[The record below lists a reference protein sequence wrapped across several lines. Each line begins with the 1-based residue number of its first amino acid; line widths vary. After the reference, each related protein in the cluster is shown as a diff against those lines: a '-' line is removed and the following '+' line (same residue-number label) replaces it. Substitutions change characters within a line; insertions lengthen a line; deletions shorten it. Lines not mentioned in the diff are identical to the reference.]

1 MKTKRSLILYLFS
14 LQLSGEINL
23 TINNWLNVSCCLP
36 HRSIAMNCTL
46 EVDYAFDVLSNAEQY
61 LK

>member
-1 MKTKRSLILYLFS
+1 MIFFS
-14 LQLSGEINL
+14 LQVSGEINV

-36 HRSIAMNCTL
+36 HRSSAMNCALDTDYTL
-46 EVDYAFDVLSNAEQY
+46 NVLSNAEQY

>member
-1 MKTKRSLILYLFS
+1 LNQKLLIISLFS
-14 LQLSGEINL
+14 LQVSGEINI

-36 HRSIAMNCTL
+36 HRSIAMNSSL
-46 EVDYAFDVLSNAEQY
+46 EVDFAFDVLSNAEQY

>member
-1 MKTKRSLILYLFS
+1 MILINFIFS
-14 LQLSGEINL
+14 LQVSGEINI

-36 HRSIAMNCTL
+36 HRSVPINCPL
-46 EVDYAFDVLSNAEQY
+46 EIDYVFQILSNAEQY